1 MRKNNYSGTDV
12 EYEVEKEKKFIITR
26 GMVILGVIILIAV
39 ILIIVMLS
47 KSASRDEKEY
57 YTTEDYKKLESRMI
71 EEAPLYLSQN
81 KIEVTDEYKIPLDKL
96 LTKNG
101 GTINLNVSDVCDGYV
116 LVQKKESIEY
126 TSYIK
131 CNDLYMTEGYIKE
144 DNNISTTTTTTQAKD
159 NIKPDILIVGE
170 KQITIY
176 VGDKYI
182 EPGYTATDNIDGDI
196 TANVVVTGSVDTSK
210 IGAYTLTYTIKD
222 SSGNENS
229 TSRVVNVIKKNI
241 TTTYVGPKV
250 TTTQKPVVKTTT
262 RANVI
267 TKPIITLIG
276 SETIIIYQGNKYK
289 ELGYSAKDALG
300 NDITA
305 RVNIMNDININK
317 AGSYIV
323 KYTVT
328 DNYGNTTTKIRSVI
342 VKEKSIEVQY
352 LTLTPDKISI
362 KKNSQVQIIP
372 NYNSNATAGTQITW
386 KSSNTS
392 VAVVNQNGLITA
404 KNPGVVTITA
414 TSSNGKVAKAYIT
427 VTEK

>member
-1 MRKNNYSGTDV
+1 MKKLALLFISVFLLVGCETVMNNPTKRVETFLNKYQTTDS
-12 EYEVEKEKKFIITR
+12 EV
-26 GMVILGVIILIAV
+26 
-39 ILIIVMLS
+39 LS
-47 KSASRDEKEY
+47 QLD
-57 YTTEDYKKLESRMI
+57 TTLNNDTTLTSTQKEDYRNLMKKQ
-71 EEAPLYLSQN
+71 YQN
-81 KIEVTDEYKIPLDKL
+81 
-96 LTKNG
+96 
-101 GTINLNVSDVCDGYV
+101 
-116 LVQKKESIEY
+116 
-126 TSYIK
+126 
-131 CNDLYMTEGYIKE
+131 
-144 DNNISTTTTTTQAKD
+144 
-159 NIKPDILIVGE
+159 
-170 KQITIY
+170 
-176 VGDKYI
+176 
-182 EPGYTATDNIDGDI
+182 
-196 TANVVVTGSVDTSK
+196 
-210 IGAYTLTYTIKD
+210 LTYTIKD

-300 NDITA
+300 NDITV

-352 LTLTPDKISI
+352 LTLTPDKITI
-362 KKNSQVQIIP
+362 KKNSQVQITP

>member
-12 EYEVEKEKKFIITR
+12 EYEVEKEKKFVITR
-26 GMVILGVIILIAV
+26 GMVILGVIILIAI
-39 ILIIVMLS
+39 ILIIVLLS
-47 KSASRDEKEY
+47 KSAPSDEKEY
-57 YTTEDYKKLESRMI
+57 YTTEDYKKLESRMT

-81 KIEVTDEYKIPLDKL
+81 KIEVTDEYKIDLEEL
-96 LTKNG
+96 LAKNG
-101 GTINLNVSDVCDGYV
+101 GTINLSVADVCVGYV

-126 TSYIK
+126 NSYIK
-131 CNDLYMTEGYIKE
+131 CNDSYMTEGYKKE
-144 DNNISTTTTTTQAKD
+144 SNNVTTTTTTQAKD

-176 VGDKYI
+176 VGDKYN
-182 EPGYTATDNIDGDI
+182 EPGFTATDNIDGDI
-196 TANVVVTGSVDTSK
+196 TANVEVIGNVDVNS
-210 IGAYTLTYTIKD
+210 IGTYTLTYLIKD

-229 TSRVVNVIKKNI
+229 ASRVVNVVKKNI
-241 TTTYVGPKV
+241 TTTNSGPKV
-250 TTTQKPVVKTTT
+250 TTTKKTVVKTTT
-262 RANVI
+262 KTNII
-267 TKPIITLIG
+267 TKPIITLVG
-276 SETIIIYQGNKYK
+276 SETIIIYKGNKYK

-300 NDITA
+300 NDITS

-352 LTLTPDKISI
+352 LTLAPDKITI

-372 NYNSNATAGTQITW
+372 NYNSNATVGTQITW
-386 KSSNTS
+386 KSSNTF

-404 KNPGVVTITA
+404 KNPGAVTITA
-414 TSSNGKVAKAYIT
+414 TSSNGKEAKAYIT